1 MMAALRVWFLGLL
14 AVAAWLLAS
23 YGAPA
28 PVPLRPDAASE
39 QFSAARAD
47 VALARLLGAQK
58 PHPAGTPENQVL
70 HARLLDELSRLG
82 TPAQTIT
89 GMSCLSRHSAISCGT
104 VSDIIAE
111 AVPGDGKAI
120 LLMAHLDSVA
130 AGPGAGDDASGVAI
144 LLETIRA
151 LKAGGDNRHPVI
163 VLFSDGEELGLLG
176 ATLFLSHPE
185 WRGRIGVVINV
196 EARGNHGPSY
206 LFQTSAGDEN
216 LIDLYARSAAHPAT
230 SSFYD
235 EIYKY
240 LPNDTDLTLF
250 LQAGFAGY
258 NFAFIGNEA
267 EYHSPRDTI
276 GNLDPVSLQ
285 SQGDN
290 VLGLVRGLEGADY
303 AELKGGD
310 AIYFDVLHNW
320 LPRVAKIF
328 ALPLAL
334 ASFIAIALA
343 GWLNRRHRPKL
354 RRPLAAQLVPPFLL
368 LGCVAMGFALAA
380 LAGLISGESDPAF
393 AHPAALRIALCFG
406 AWTIALL
413 ATRSAGATANW
424 LWLAGL
430 GIAAAIFAPGLSPY
444 FIFPAMIAALLL
456 LLTVGA
462 GRTLALLL
470 AALAA
475 LVVFIGFAA
484 SGEAIMGLSAHP
496 LFTIPV
502 ALGLTAL
509 LPLMAA
515 QKMGEGAQRASVLV
529 SLFAALAAA
538 VIAGFQPAYS
548 INQPERLNLRYVQK
562 DGQAWW
568 LADPVTQLPASLRTA
583 AAFSM
588 TPQVAVAWRGYVA
601 SAGALS
607 QLPAPSATVARAGNS
622 VTLDLHG
629 SQAADGMSLIVPAG
643 LKAVTVG
650 SVRVTAP
657 QGRVLIN
664 CATPDCAG
672 AHMVLDFSGPPP
684 KSVALVE
691 QRYGLPANG
700 AFLLRARPDWA
711 APSGGGDVSAVATDV
726 ALPAQDGQ

>member
-1 MMAALRVWFLGLL
+1 MIAALRVWLLGLL

-23 YGAPA
+23 YGQPA
-28 PVPLRPDAASE
+28 PVPLTLAAPPN
-39 QFSAARAD
+39 QFSAARAQSD
-47 VALARLLGAQK
+47 LRGLLGAQK
-58 PHPAGTPENQVL
+58 PHPAGTAENQAL

-82 TPAQTIT
+82 VPAQTIT
-89 GMSCLSRHSAISCGT
+89 GMSCLARRTAISCGT

-151 LKAGGDNRHPVI
+151 LKAGGDNRHPVL

-176 ATLFLSHPE
+176 AALFLSHPE
-185 WRGRIGVVINV
+185 WRGRIGVVINA
-196 EARGNHGPSY
+196 EARGNQGPSY

-216 LIDLYARSAAHPAT
+216 LIDLYARNAAHPAT

-240 LPNDTDLTLF
+240 LPNDTDLTVF
-250 LQAGFAGY
+250 LQAGFTGY
-258 NFAFIGNEA
+258 NFAFIGNQA
-267 EYHSPRDTI
+267 DYHSPRDTI
-276 GNLDPVSLQ
+276 QNLDPVSLQ

-290 VLGLVRGLEGADY
+290 VLGLARGLEGVAY
-303 AELKGGD
+303 PELKGSD
-310 AIYFDVLHNW
+310 AIYFDVLHVW

-334 ASFIAIALA
+334 ASFVVIALA
-343 GWLNRRHRPKL
+343 GWLNRRHRPKV
-354 RRPLAAQLVPPFLL
+354 RRPLAALLMPPFVL
-368 LGCVAMGFALAA
+368 LGCVAMGFALTA
-380 LAGLISGESDPAF
+380 LAGLISGESNPAF
-393 AHPAALRIALCFG
+393 AHPAALRLALGLG
-406 AWTIALL
+406 AWTVALL
-413 ATRSAGATANW
+413 ATRSAGATASW
-424 LWLAGL
+424 LWLAGP
-430 GIAAAIFAPGLSPY
+430 GIAAANFAPGLSPY
-444 FIFPAMIAALLL
+444 FIFPSVIAALLL

-462 GRTLALLL
+462 GRSLALLL

-502 ALGLTAL
+502 GLGLIAL

-515 QKMGEGAQRASVLV
+515 QKMGEGAWRASVLV
-529 SLFAALAAA
+529 SLFAALTAAA
-538 VIAGFQPAYS
+538 IAGLQPAYS
-548 INQPERLNLRYVQK
+548 AGQPERLSLRYVEK

-568 LADPVTQLPASLRTA
+568 LADPVPQLPAGLRSA

-588 TPQVAVAWRGYVA
+588 TPQVVVAWRGYVA
-601 SAGALS
+601 PAGALS
-607 QLPAPSATVARAGNS
+607 QLPAPSATVSRSGNS
-622 VTLDLHG
+622 VTLDLRG
-629 SQAADGMSLIVPAG
+629 SQEADGMSLIVPAG
-643 LKAVTVG
+643 LKSVTVG
-650 SVRVTAP
+650 AVKVSAP
-657 QGRVLIN
+657 QGPVLIN
-664 CATPDCAG
+664 CATPDCAS
-672 AHMVLDFSGPPP
+672 AHMMLDFAGLPP
-684 KSVALVE
+684 KSLALIE

-700 AFLLRARPDWA
+700 AFLLRARPAWS
-711 APSGGGDVSAVATDV
+711 APSGMGDVSAATEDI
-726 ALPAQDGQ
+726 ALSSD